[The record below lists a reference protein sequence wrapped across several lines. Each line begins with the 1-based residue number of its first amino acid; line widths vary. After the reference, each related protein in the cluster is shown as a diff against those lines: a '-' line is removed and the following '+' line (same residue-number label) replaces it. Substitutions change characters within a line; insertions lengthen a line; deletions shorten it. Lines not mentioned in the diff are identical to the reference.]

1 MLEATAPGIR
11 QHATWYLASYAMAQ
25 ANPHSA
31 HDMLRSLGEEQRLTL
46 FPLFPHDISNDP
58 ELMRIALAA
67 GDTELVQHLIATS
80 EQRGTLNPT
89 VRSIQASAAHLRGLA
104 HHSVAEL
111 ERAAELLHHAGRPLT
126 LASALED
133 LGRQRLGDGATAAAA
148 EAFGQ
153 ALVLDTEAGATWDA
167 ARVRRRLRRLGIR
180 RRIVSADTPRT
191 GWGALTSTEIAVAEL
206 ATAGRTNR
214 QIAEHLFVSPYT
226 VDTHL
231 RHIFD
236 KLGVKSRVE
245 LTRVA
250 ADRHRLTE

>member
-1 MLEATAPGIR
+1 
-11 QHATWYLASYAMAQ
+11 
-25 ANPHSA
+25 
-31 HDMLRSLGEEQRLTL
+31 MLRSLGDQQRLTL

-58 ELMRIALAA
+58 EIMRIALAS
-67 GDTELVQHLIATS
+67 GDTELVEQLIAAS

-104 HHSVAEL
+104 HHSVADL
-111 ERAAELLHHAGRPLT
+111 ERATDLLHDAGRPLT

-133 LGRQRLGDGATAAAA
+133 LGRQRLSDGATAAAV
-148 EAFGQ
+148 EAFSQ
-153 ALVLDTEAGATWDA
+153 ALILDSEAGATWDA

-180 RRIVSADTPRT
+180 RRIVTADTPRI

-206 ATAGRTNR
+206 ATEGRTNR
-214 QIAEHLFVSPYT
+214 QIAEQLFVSPYT

-245 LTRVA
+245 LTRAA
-250 ADRHRLTE
+250 ADRHPATD